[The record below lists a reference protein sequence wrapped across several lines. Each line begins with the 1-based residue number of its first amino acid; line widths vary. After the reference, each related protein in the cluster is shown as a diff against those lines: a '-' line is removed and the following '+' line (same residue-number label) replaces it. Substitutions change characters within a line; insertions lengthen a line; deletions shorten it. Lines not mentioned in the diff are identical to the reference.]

1 MVALQLAIVFATLFL
16 CQDSTEIYRLQADQL
31 IASNKLAD
39 SEKITPLTD
48 KELEILIKKNL

>member
-1 MVALQLAIVFATLFL
+1 MVAFQLAIVFATLFF

>member
-1 MVALQLAIVFATLFL
+1 MVAFQLAIVFATLLL
-16 CQDSTEIYRLQADQL
+16 CQDSIEIYRLQADQL